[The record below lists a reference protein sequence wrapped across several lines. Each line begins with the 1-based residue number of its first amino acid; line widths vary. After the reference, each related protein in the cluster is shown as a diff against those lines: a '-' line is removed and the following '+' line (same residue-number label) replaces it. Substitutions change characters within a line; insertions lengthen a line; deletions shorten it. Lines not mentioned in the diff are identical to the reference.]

1 MELIMSREVLSSQ
14 SYRYLEQGYLVD
26 NATWQEEIKR
36 RFDEGVAPRI
46 TEHRPTLN
54 PEEFQPFLL
63 PENPEAV
70 EAVMVVEPTEKEI
83 AEKFKVEA
91 EEKAKAI
98 EQTARK
104 NAYEILEKARWEAN
118 DLISNAKEAVEKE
131 IQQLKEKAGEEGR
144 NEGVEKGRPEGFE
157 KGREDGQR
165 TYSEIIEKWNG
176 LLAET
181 ILERKRILGEIRPML
196 IDLVGESLYR
206 CLKKEAKRQTQLVI
220 EMVEEVLKKA
230 QDRVLLKLHLNPEDA
245 EEVESQKERL
255 QLSVG
260 AGEIE
265 IVPDARIERG
275 GCVLETEA
283 GSVDGRL
290 STIVGQVKNSL
301 GQEIP
306 V

>member
-1 MELIMSREVLSSQ
+1 MSREVLSSQ

-26 NATWQEEIKR
+26 NTTWQEEIKR
-36 RFDEGVAPRI
+36 RFDEGMAPRI

-70 EAVMVVEPTEKEI
+70 ETVMPVEPTKEEV

-98 EQTARK
+98 EQAARK
-104 NAYEILEKARWEAN
+104 SAFEVLEKARWEAN
-118 DLISNAKEAVEKE
+118 DLITNAKESVEKE
-131 IQQLKEKAGEEGR
+131 IQQLKEKAVEEGR
-144 NEGVEKGRPEGFE
+144 KEGLALGQPEGFE
-157 KGREDGQR
+157 AGREDGKR
-165 TYSEIIEKWNG
+165 TYSEIIGKWNS

-181 ILERKRILGEIRPML
+181 ILERKRILGEIRPIL
-196 IDLVGESLYR
+196 VDLVGESLHR
-206 CLKKEAKRQTQLVI
+206 CLKKEAKRQTHLVI

-230 QDRVLLKLHLNPEDA
+230 QDRVLLKLHLNPEDV
-245 EEVESQKERL
+245 EEVETQKERL
-255 QLSVG
+255 QLLVG

-265 IVPDARIERG
+265 MVSDARIERG

-283 GSVDGRL
+283 GSVDGQL
-290 STIVGQVKNSL
+290 STVVSQVKDSL
-301 GQEIP
+301 G
-306 V
+306 

>member
-1 MELIMSREVLSSQ
+1 MSREVLSSQ
-14 SYRYLEQGYLVD
+14 SYQYLEQGYLVD
-26 NATWQEEIKR
+26 NMIWQEEIKKR
-36 RFDEGVAPRI
+36 LNEETAPRI

-70 EAVMVVEPTEKEI
+70 EAITPVELTKEEI
-83 AEKFKVEA
+83 AEKLKVEA
-91 EEKAKAI
+91 DDRAKLI

-118 DLISNAKEAVEKE
+118 DLTAKAKEEVEKD

-144 NEGVEKGRPEGFE
+144 KEGFEKGRSEGFE
-157 KGREDGQR
+157 KGREDGKQ
-165 TYSEIIEKWNG
+165 TYSEIINKWNG

-181 ILERKRILGEIRPML
+181 MLERKRLLGEFRPIL
-196 IDLVGESLYR
+196 IDLVGEALYR
-206 CLKKEAKRQTQLVI
+206 CLKKDAKRHTQLAV

-230 QDRVLLKLHLNPEDA
+230 QDRVLLKLHLNPEDV

-290 STIVGQVKNSL
+290 STIVGQVKDSL
-301 GQEIP
+301 GLGIP
-306 V
+306 AQ